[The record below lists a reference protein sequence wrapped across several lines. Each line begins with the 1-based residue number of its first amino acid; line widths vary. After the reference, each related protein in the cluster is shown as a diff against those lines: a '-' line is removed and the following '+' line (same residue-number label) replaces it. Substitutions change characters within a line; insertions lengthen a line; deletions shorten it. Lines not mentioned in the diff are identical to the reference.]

1 MNRKKFFVAIPIFV
15 VFFSSLFASRCPDI
29 LETLVINRNISK
41 QSREVT
47 SVFANYSVPFV
58 NDKSLSTFFAGLV
71 GLLVLNIIYKGL
83 HGVVKHFI
91 NKQWT
96 KDE

>member
-1 MNRKKFFVAIPIFV
+1 MNRKIFFVALPIFV

-29 LETLVINRNISK
+29 LETLVINRTIAN

-47 SVFANYSVPFV
+47 SIFANYSVPFV
-58 NDKSLSTFFAGLV
+58 NDKSLSTFFAGLA
-71 GLLVLNIIYKGL
+71 GLLVLNVIYKGL
-83 HGVVKHFI
+83 HGIVKHFM
-91 NKQWT
+91 NKQWR